1 MKHTLLITLVL
12 VSLCAC
18 KTTTADVDPYIPAPV
33 GSYAKGADCSWLT
46 EQEQDNVLFYNAEGK
61 AVEGMRLM
69 RDYGMNSVRLR
80 VFVNH
85 KTGWCNKQ
93 DVLVKAKRAA
103 ALKLRVMI
111 DFHYSDYFAD
121 PGKQNMPEA
130 WKTCT
135 IDQLCDSISSHT
147 TEVLQMLQQAGVT
160 PEWVQVGNETRN
172 GMLWPIGQLWT
183 SQGDTPN
190 GWKNYARMTLTGYN
204 AVKSIFP
211 NAQVIVHIDNA
222 YENNNWFFRKL
233 KQNGGKFDMIGL
245 SHYPMMYDWSK
256 KYWPEMN
263 ELAEQNIKL
272 LHGEFGCPVM
282 LCEIGTL
289 SANVPGAKQVMT
301 DIRTRLDSLDYFA
314 GIFYWEPQVYG
325 GWKPAE
331 YKQDGWEA
339 YNMGAFTKDGQP
351 NDALITLWK

>member
-1 MKHTLLITLVL
+1 MKHTFFITLVL

-18 KTTTADVDPYIPAPV
+18 KKTTADVDPYIPAPV

-46 EQEQDNVLFYNAEGK
+46 EQEQDSVFFHNAEGK

-85 KTGWCNKQ
+85 QTGWCNKQ

-103 ALKLRVMI
+103 DLKLRVMI

-121 PGKQNMPEA
+121 PGKQNVPA
-130 WKTCT
+130 QWKTCT
-135 IDQLCDSISSHT
+135 INQLCDSIAVHT

-172 GMLWPIGQLWT
+172 GMLWPLGQLWT
-183 SQGDTPN
+183 SQGDTKD
-190 GWKNYARMTLTGYN
+190 GWKNYARMTQVGYD
-204 AVKSIFP
+204 AVKSVFP

-222 YENNNWFFRKL
+222 YENNNWFFRKM
-233 KQNGGKFDMIGL
+233 KQNGGKFDIIGL
-245 SHYPMMYDWSK
+245 SHYPMMREWSK
-256 KYWPEMN
+256 KDWPEMN
-263 ELAEQNIKL
+263 KLAEQNIKL
-272 LHGEFGCPVM
+272 LHGEFNCPIM

-289 SANVPGAKQVMT
+289 SANVPGATQVMT
-301 DIRTRLDSLDYFA
+301 DIRARLDALDYFA

-331 YKQDGWEA
+331 YKKDGWGA
-339 YNMGAFTKDGQP
+339 YNMGAFTKEGKP